1 MRRHRVSAALID
13 RKVLSISSDRFAVS
27 SLDGV
32 TIASGAI
39 DGEGIQ
45 VGRQFAEI
53 TAISAYSFT
62 VSCALLLIMKYIPG
76 LHLRI
81 SDDAEARGL
90 DLDQFFEE
98 EIGDWGLVHELERQ
112 RYAEAIMGHAP
123 ARGTSSDDVQEH
135 KTSATA
141 DVSRDK
147 SA

>member
-1 MRRHRVSAALID
+1 
-13 RKVLSISSDRFAVS
+13 
-27 SLDGV
+27 LDGV
-32 TIASGAI
+32 TLAPGAI

-81 SDDAEARGL
+81 SDDAEEHGL

-98 EIGDWGLVHELERQ
+98 EIGDWGLIHDSERTRFSQ
-112 RYAEAIMGHAP
+112 AIVGHAP
-123 ARGTSSDDVQEH
+123 AHASSSSEVDPH
-135 KTSATA
+135 NKASAT
-141 DVSRDK
+141 SEITSDK
-147 SA
+147 SQ

>member
-1 MRRHRVSAALID
+1 LAP
-13 RKVLSISSDRFAVS
+13 
-27 SLDGV
+27 
-32 TIASGAI
+32 GAI

-81 SDDAEARGL
+81 SDDAEAQGL

-112 RYAEAIMGHAP
+112 RYANAIVGRAP
-123 ARGTSSDDVQEH
+123 VHDTSSDDVVQEQ
-135 KTSATA
+135 KASASTE
-141 DVSRDK
+141 VTRDK